1 MNLHSNIQ
9 IETEDLW
16 HVEFQPMITHSAAM
30 VRSWLSSLG
39 GCVWLP
45 GGIWHIVRL

>member
-30 VRSWLSSLG
+30 VPSWLSSLG
-39 GCVWLP
+39 GGMC
-45 GGIWHIVRL
+45 GCQGEFGIL

>member
-16 HVEFQPMITHSAAM
+16 HVKFQPMIPHSAAM
-30 VRSWLSSLG
+30 VTSWLSSLRG
-39 GCVWLP
+39 AGRVWLP
-45 GGIWHIVRL
+45 GEFGIL